1 VEKPDAATEIVD
13 LLDNG
18 AGADANKDDGVYS
31 RYYPTVNVEGRY
43 SFICVVNSTE
53 STYVDDGSNH
63 QQRVKRSS
71 KYHGIVNRVQSGGS
85 FRVQIG
91 IT

>member
-1 VEKPDAATEIVD
+1 VERPDAATEIVD

-18 AGADANKDDGVYS
+18 AGADASKDDGVYS
-31 RYYPTVNVEGRY
+31 RYYPSITVEGRY

-53 STYVDDGSNH
+53 STYVDDGSNR
-63 QQRVKRSS
+63 QRVKRSS

-85 FRVQIG
+85 FRV
-91 IT
+91 